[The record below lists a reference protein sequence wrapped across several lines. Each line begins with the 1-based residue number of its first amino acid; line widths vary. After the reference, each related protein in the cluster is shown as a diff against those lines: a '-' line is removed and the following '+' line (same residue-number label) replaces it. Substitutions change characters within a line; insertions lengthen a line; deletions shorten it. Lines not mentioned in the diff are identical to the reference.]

1 LDKDFATTRKLV
13 VSAKISA
20 NKSTSLWTKCGII
33 LVPDNGIVSVQ
44 SRSSANETMERL
56 LATLAE
62 RNLTVFAR
70 VDHAAGAASVGLSL
84 RTTELVIFG
93 NPKGGTPLMQD
104 QQSAGIDL
112 PLKALVWEGPE
123 RNVWLSYNDPTW
135 IAQRH
140 SLGARSNSA
149 VTVMVDM
156 LRRIAHE
163 VAGS

>member
-1 LDKDFATTRKLV
+1 MRDHSNARQRHRFG
-13 VSAKISA
+13 AKSFLCKR
-20 NKSTSLWTKCGII
+20 N
-33 LVPDNGIVSVQ
+33 D
-44 SRSSANETMERL
+44 ERL

-112 PLKALVWEGPE
+112 PLKALGWEDPE

-149 VTVMVDM
+149 VTVMADM

>member
-1 LDKDFATTRKLV
+1 M
-13 VSAKISA
+13 
-20 NKSTSLWTKCGII
+20 
-33 LVPDNGIVSVQ
+33 PDDGIVSVR
-44 SRSSANETMERL
+44 SRFSANETIERL
-56 LATLAE
+56 LAAIAE
-62 RNLTVFAR
+62 KNLTVFAR

-112 PLKALVWEGPE
+112 PLKALGWEDPE

-149 VTVMVDM
+149 VTVMAD
-156 LRRIAHE
+156 
-163 VAGS
+163 

>member
-1 LDKDFATTRKLV
+1 M
-13 VSAKISA
+13 
-20 NKSTSLWTKCGII
+20 
-33 LVPDNGIVSVQ
+33 PDNGIVSVQ
-44 SRSSANETMERL
+44 SRFSASETMARL
-56 LATLAE
+56 LAALAE

-93 NPKGGTPLMQD
+93 NPRGGTPLMQD

-112 PLKALVWEGPE
+112 PIKALVWEDHE
-123 RNVWLSYNDPTW
+123 RKVWLSYNDPTW

-140 SLGARSNSA
+140 SLGARSNPA
-149 VTVMVDM
+149 VMMMGDM